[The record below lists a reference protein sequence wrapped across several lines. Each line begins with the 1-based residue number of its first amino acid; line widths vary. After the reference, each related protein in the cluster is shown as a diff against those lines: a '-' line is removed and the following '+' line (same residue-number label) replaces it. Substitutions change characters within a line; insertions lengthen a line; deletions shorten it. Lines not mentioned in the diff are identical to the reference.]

1 MIKTTGV
8 YHTSI
13 PADDIERAERF
24 YTEVLGMQLDARVG
38 GEGSRIVRLHCGAET
53 VVLFQRPQPLGRDS
67 HKEDGVYHQSFEMDI
82 DAFDDA
88 VESMKKL
95 GNFDRITE
103 RDSGR
108 TLYYWD
114 TEGNYQELHASRP
127 QS

>member
-1 MIKTTGV
+1 MIETTGV

-38 GEGSRIVRLHCGAET
+38 QKGSQIVRLHCGADT
-53 VVLFQRPQPLGRDS
+53 VVLFERPRALKRDS
-67 HKEDGVYHQSFEMDI
+67 HKEDGVYHQSFEMHI
-82 DAFDDA
+82 EAFDDA
-88 VESMKKL
+88 VESIKML
-95 GNFDRITE
+95 GTFDRITE

-108 TLYYWD
+108 TLYFWD
-114 TEGNYQELHASRP
+114 TEGNYEELHASRP

>member
-1 MIKTTGV
+1 MIETTGV

-13 PADDIERAERF
+13 PADDIDRAERF
-24 YTEVLGMQLDARVG
+24 YTEVLGMQLDSRVG
-38 GEGSRIVRLHCGAET
+38 RKGSQIVRLRCGPDA
-53 VVLFQRPQPLGRDS
+53 VVLFERPQALGRGS

-82 DAFDDA
+82 DAFDEA
-88 VESMKKL
+88 VERMKKL
-95 GNFDRITE
+95 GNFHQITE